1 MRGRRTE
8 ALVCLMLALFF
19 ALCPAALLPYAA
31 AEEKIY
37 YIAPELPS
45 DVEPYDPEHPEDLYE
60 DQLYAKSAILIEAGS
75 GEVIFEKDADAT
87 MYPASTTKIMTVLL
101 GIMMGD
107 MNQTVYLS
115 QTAADIGEGSS
126 DMGLDVG
133 ESINFK
139 DLLYGTMIRSAN
151 EGANL
156 IAETLY
162 GSVQAFAEVMNEAAA
177 MYGCT
182 NTHFANANGLHDPN
196 HYTTARDMARIAQA
210 AMQNETFRD
219 IAKTYTYH
227 LPRSNL
233 HSSRVLTSSSRAF
246 FNPSL
251 EENDAYYPYAIGIKT
266 GYTDAAGHCFV
277 GAAER
282 DGVELI
288 SVVFYTTDSGRWS
301 DTVKLMEYGF
311 SQFVSMTPAELYA
324 QNPITVETS
333 GFSLDDEGYGRLEL
347 NVQARSGSREVSIV
361 ATKAEMETMA
371 RNLRQTVLIEYSRDF
386 AAPIQQGEVM
396 GTMTYYPSDGG
407 SAVTYDLVASR
418 TILRRENAPLSLEE
432 IENEVYA
439 NPNPFPPLSAELV
452 IMILLPVGGV
462 FVGLRLLMRLLRRT
476 GRHKKGRVP
485 RPRNRFYR

>member
-8 ALVCLMLALFF
+8 ALICLTLALFF

-45 DVEPYDPEHPEDLYE
+45 DVEPYDPERPEDLYE

-162 GSVQAFAEVMNEAAA
+162 G
-177 MYGCT
+177 
-182 NTHFANANGLHDPN
+182 
-196 HYTTARDMARIAQA
+196 
-210 AMQNETFRD
+210 
-219 IAKTYTYH
+219 K
-227 LPRSNL
+227 
-233 HSSRVLTSSSRAF
+233 
-246 FNPSL
+246 
-251 EENDAYYPYAIGIKT
+251 
-266 GYTDAAGHCFV
+266 
-277 GAAER
+277 
-282 DGVELI
+282 
-288 SVVFYTTDSGRWS
+288 
-301 DTVKLMEYGF
+301 
-311 SQFVSMTPAELYA
+311 
-324 QNPITVETS
+324 
-333 GFSLDDEGYGRLEL
+333 
-347 NVQARSGSREVSIV
+347 
-361 ATKAEMETMA
+361 
-371 RNLRQTVLIEYSRDF
+371 
-386 AAPIQQGEVM
+386 
-396 GTMTYYPSDGG
+396 
-407 SAVTYDLVASR
+407 
-418 TILRRENAPLSLEE
+418 
-432 IENEVYA
+432 
-439 NPNPFPPLSAELV
+439 
-452 IMILLPVGGV
+452 
-462 FVGLRLLMRLLRRT
+462 
-476 GRHKKGRVP
+476 
-485 RPRNRFYR
+485 